1 MGIKLQ
7 TLKVL
12 DSKQLE
18 GAVEVARKERASGFI
33 VLPSP
38 RTNSYRKQIVVLVAN
53 SRPPAMY
60 PLKEYV
66 EEGGLI
72 AYGPNVLEMYQ
83 RAATFVDKILKGRTP
98 SDLPVEQST
107 KFELVINLKAAIQI
121 SLTIPPNVPARAD
134 QIIR

>member
-66 EEGGLI
+66 EEGGANCLRS
-72 AYGPNVLEMYQ
+72 Q
-83 RAATFVDKILKGRTP
+83 RFGD
-98 SDLPVEQST
+98 
-107 KFELVINLKAAIQI
+107 
-121 SLTIPPNVPARAD
+121 VPACRYFRRQNLERQNTLRPSGRAVNEVRVGD
-134 QIIR
+134 QPESCNTD